1 MDSSIYHKVGV
12 LLTFLNK
19 LYFKATFETLIIKF
33 KSKWL
38 GGRKKKKIVFT
49 MFVLLIF
56 IVSGCNSA
64 DLKVSEEQ
72 AKSSVIEHHTGHI
85 GKVKIRSIE
94 LKKNNYII
102 EWENEENCEQGIDSV
117 DGENGEIEMITDS
130 IC

>member
-1 MDSSIYHKVGV
+1 M
-12 LLTFLNK
+12 
-19 LYFKATFETLIIKF
+19 
-33 KSKWL
+33 
-38 GGRKKKKIVFT
+38 KKIVFT

-64 DLKVSEEQ
+64 ELKVSEEQ
-72 AKSSVIEHHTGHI
+72 AKSSVIEHHTGNI

-94 LKKNNYII
+94 IKKNNYII

-117 DGENGEIEMITDS
+117 DGENGEIEMITAS